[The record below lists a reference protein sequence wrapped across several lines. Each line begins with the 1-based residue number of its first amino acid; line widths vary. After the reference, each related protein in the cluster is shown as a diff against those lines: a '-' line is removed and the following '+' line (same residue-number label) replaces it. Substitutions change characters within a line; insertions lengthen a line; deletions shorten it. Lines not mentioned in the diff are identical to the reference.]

1 MATVGALQLVD
12 RLRPYRRRVRW
23 MLMWR
28 WGALGGFVG
37 TLVALLLDALDWLAL
52 IAMPSWGLALAIFV
66 GLLLGCFYALLMP
79 LPASAL
85 AQLIDRRG
93 RLKDRLQTALEHTE
107 GERLF
112 DRPLIEDAESALL
125 RLRPAE
131 LFRFRLGAAHGLLAL
146 ALIALLGFHFLP
158 QILAIVSHEKRE
170 QQKQVNAAAK
180 QIEEVAKPVL
190 ERAKKPDATELE
202 KRIARNIELY
212 SRRARQGRMSKQEA
226 LLRYNKLLNE
236 ARRLEQQNQRKLE
249 QTAMQ
254 AATAGEQL
262 KQLAQK
268 YQKNPQLDQLT
279 RQLQE
284 ELKALQRQLQEE
296 LNALQRQLQM
306 GKDMNGNPLS
316 AQQRASLQEQIRQ
329 LQATLQALRNPTPTN
344 LQSQMSELQRQ
355 IDELQRQL
363 QSGRDSKGIP
373 LSKEALKALEQ
384 QLKRLQQQ
392 LRALQLSEQA
402 REFLRKLMNDPN
414 FIEAMKRLQEL
425 AKKCQQLGQNQDAQQ
440 RQLTQEEIERMAR
453 ELEKRLEELAK
464 RYSSD
469 EQIRELAKQILEQVK
484 KMKELSQC
492 NGACAGIGMAGM
504 CFGIGARPG
513 GIGARPGAGG
523 AWDKH
528 EYFGQPEMFNQGAK
542 QPELKIPM
550 KNTPVTGQ
558 PPLLPGPADY
568 EEYEAPPT
576 PGDSSVPLTQVLP
589 SYQKKAEQ
597 ALNKQNIPPAER
609 KRVKRYFESLSSG
622 Q

>member
-12 RLRPYRRRVRW
+12 QLRPYRRRVRW
-23 MLMWR
+23 LLMWR
-28 WGALGGFVG
+28 WGALGGFAG
-37 TLVALLLDALDWLAL
+37 TLVAILLDALDWLAV
-52 IAMPSWGLALAIFV
+52 IVMPVWGLALAILIGV
-66 GLLLGCFYALLMP
+66 LLGCLYALLIP

-85 AQLIDRRG
+85 AQIIDRRG

-107 GERLF
+107 GEHLF
-112 DRPLIEDAESALL
+112 DRPLIEDAANALH

-131 LFRFRLGAAHGLLAL
+131 LFRFRLGMAHGLLAF
-146 ALIALLGFHFLP
+146 ALVALLGFHFLP
-158 QILAIVSHEKRE
+158 QILAIVSPEKRE

-226 LLRYNKLLNE
+226 LLRYNKLLEE

-249 QTAMQ
+249 QTATK

-284 ELKALQRQLQEE
+284 ELSALQQQLQT
-296 LNALQRQLQM
+296 
-306 GKDMNGNPLS
+306 GKDMSGNPLS
-316 AQQRASLQEQIRQ
+316 AEQRASLQEQIRQ
-329 LQATLQALRNPTPTN
+329 LQATLQALRNPNPTS

-363 QSGRDSKGIP
+363 QSGRDSKGVP
-373 LSKEALKALEQ
+373 LSKEALKALQQ

-425 AKKCQQLGQNQDAQQ
+425 ARKCQKLGQNQNAQQ

-469 EQIRELAKQILEQVK
+469 EQVRELAKQILEQVK

-492 NGACAGIGMAGM
+492 NGACAGIGLAGM
-504 CFGIGARPG
+504 CFGMGCRSG
-513 GIGARPGAGG
+513 VGG

-528 EYFGQPEMFNQGAK
+528 DYFGQPEMFNQGAK

-622 Q
+622 R

>member
-28 WGALGGFVG
+28 WGALGGFGG

-52 IAMPSWGLALAIFV
+52 IAMPPWGLALAIFV
-66 GLLLGCFYALLMP
+66 GLLLGCLYALLIP

-107 GERLF
+107 GEHLF

-190 ERAKKPDATELE
+190 ERAKKPDATALE

-268 YQKNPQLDQLT
+268 NPKNQQLEQLT
-279 RQLQE
+279 
-284 ELKALQRQLQEE
+284 RQLQEE
-296 LNALQRQLQM
+296 LNALQRQLQT
-306 GKDMNGNPLS
+306 GKDMSGNPLS

-363 QSGRDSKGIP
+363 QSGRDSKGVP

-513 GIGARPGAGG
+513 AGG

-528 EYFGQPEMFNQGAK
+528 DYFGQPEMFNQGAK

>member
-1 MATVGALQLVD
+1 MTMATVGALQLVD

-23 MLMWR
+23 LLMWR

-37 TLVALLLDALDWLAL
+37 TLVAILLDALDWLAL
-52 IAMPSWGLALAIFV
+52 MVMPIWGLALAILM
-66 GLLLGCFYALLMP
+66 GLLMGCLYALLIP
-79 LPASAL
+79 LPATAL

-107 GERLF
+107 GDHLF
-112 DRPLIEDAESALL
+112 DRPLIEDAENALL

-131 LFRFRLGAAHGLLAL
+131 LFRFRLGAAHGLFAL
-146 ALIALLGFHFLP
+146 ALVALLGFHFLP
-158 QILAIVSHEKRE
+158 QILAIVSPEKRE

-226 LLRYNKLLNE
+226 LLRYNKLLEE

-249 QTAMQ
+249 QTALK

-268 YQKNPQLDQLT
+268 YQKNPQNPQLDQLT

-284 ELKALQRQLQEE
+284 ELHALQQ
-296 LNALQRQLQM
+296 QLQM

-316 AQQRASLQEQIRQ
+316 AEQRASLQEQIRQ
-329 LQATLQALRNPTPTN
+329 LQATLQALRNPNPTS

-355 IDELQRQL
+355 INELQRQL

-425 AKKCQQLGQNQDAQQ
+425 ARKCQQLEQNQDAQQ

-464 RYSSD
+464 RYGSD

-492 NGACAGIGMAGM
+492 NGACAGMGMAGM
-504 CFGIGARPG
+504 CF

-528 EYFGQPEMFNQGAK
+528 DYFGQPEMFNQGDK

-550 KNTPVTGQ
+550 KNTPISGQ

-568 EEYEAPPT
+568 QDYEAPPT

-609 KRVKRYFESLSSG
+609 KRVKRYFESLNSG

>member
-1 MATVGALQLVD
+1 
-12 RLRPYRRRVRW
+12 
-23 MLMWR
+23 MWR
-28 WGALGGFVG
+28 WGALGGFGG

-52 IAMPSWGLALAIFV
+52 IAMPTWGLALAIFA
-66 GLLLGCFYALLMP
+66 GLLLGCLYALLIP

-107 GERLF
+107 GEHLF

-125 RLRPAE
+125 RLRPTE
-131 LFRFRLGAAHGLLAL
+131 LFRFRLGAAQGLLVL
-146 ALIALLGFHFLP
+146 ALVVLLGFHFLP

-170 QQKQVNAAAK
+170 QQKQVKTAAK

-226 LLRYNKLLNE
+226 LLRYNKLLDE

-249 QTAMQ
+249 QIAMK

-268 YQKNPQLDQLT
+268 NPKNQQLEQLT
-279 RQLQE
+279 
-284 ELKALQRQLQEE
+284 RQLQEE
-296 LNALQRQLQM
+296 LNALQRQLQN

-329 LQATLQALRNPTPTN
+329 LQATLQALRNPTPTS

-425 AKKCQQLGQNQDAQQ
+425 ASKCQQLGQNQNAQQ

-453 ELEKRLEELAK
+453 QLEKRLEELAR

-504 CFGIGARPG
+504 CFGL
-513 GIGARPGAGG
+513 GARPGAKG

-528 EYFGQPEMFNQGAK
+528 EYFGQPEMFNQSAK

-550 KNTPVTGQ
+550 KNTPVSGQ

-576 PGDSSVPLTQVLP
+576 PGESSVPLTQVLP

>member
-1 MATVGALQLVD
+1 MATVGALQLAD
-12 RLRPYRRRVRW
+12 RLRPYRQRVRW
-23 MLMWR
+23 LLMWR
-28 WGALGGFVG
+28 WGALGGFAG
-37 TLVALLLDALDWLAL
+37 TLVAILLDALDWLAL
-52 IAMPSWGLALAIFV
+52 ITMPIWGLVLAICT
-66 GLLLGCFYALLMP
+66 GLLLGCLYALLIP
-79 LPASAL
+79 LPPSAL

-93 RLKDRLQTALEHTE
+93 RLKDRLQTALEHTD
-107 GERLF
+107 GEHLF
-112 DRPLIEDAESALL
+112 DRPLIEDAENALL
-125 RLRPAE
+125 RLRPAA
-131 LFRFRLGAAHGLLAL
+131 LFRFRLGAAHGLFAL
-146 ALIALLGFHFLP
+146 ALVALLGFHFLP
-158 QILAIVSHEKRE
+158 QILAMVSPEKRE
-170 QQKQVNAAAK
+170 QQKQVQAAAK

-226 LLRYNKLLNE
+226 LLRYNKLLDE

-249 QTAMQ
+249 QTALK

-268 YQKNPQLDQLT
+268 YQQSPQLEQLT
-279 RQLQE
+279 
-284 ELKALQRQLQEE
+284 RQLQEE
-296 LNALQRQLQM
+296 LNALQQQLQTS
-306 GKDMNGNPLS
+306 KDMNGNPLNTE
-316 AQQRASLQEQIRQ
+316 QRARLQEQIRQ
-329 LQATLQALRNPTPTN
+329 LQATLQALRNPNPTSI
-344 LQSQMSELQRQ
+344 QSQMSELQRQ
-355 IDELQRQL
+355 INELQRQI

-425 AKKCQQLGQNQDAQQ
+425 ARKCQQLGQNQDTQQ

-492 NGACAGIGMAGM
+492 NGACAGISLAGM
-504 CFGIGARPG
+504 CFGLGMCR
-513 GIGARPGAGG
+513 GAGG

-528 EYFGQPEMFNQGAK
+528 DYFGQPEMFNQGAK

>member
-1 MATVGALQLVD
+1 
-12 RLRPYRRRVRW
+12 

-28 WGALGGFVG
+28 WGALGGFGG

-52 IAMPSWGLALAIFV
+52 IAMPPWGLALAIFV
-66 GLLLGCFYALLMP
+66 GLLLGCLYALLIP

-107 GERLF
+107 GEHLF

-190 ERAKKPDATELE
+190 ERAKKPDATALE

-268 YQKNPQLDQLT
+268 NPKNQQLEQLT
-279 RQLQE
+279 
-284 ELKALQRQLQEE
+284 RQLQEE
-296 LNALQRQLQM
+296 LNALQRQLQT
-306 GKDMNGNPLS
+306 GKDMSGNPLS

-363 QSGRDSKGIP
+363 QSGRDSKGVP

-513 GIGARPGAGG
+513 AGG

-528 EYFGQPEMFNQGAK
+528 DYFGQPEMFNQGAK

>member
-12 RLRPYRRRVRW
+12 MLRPYRRRVRW

-28 WGALGGFVG
+28 WGALGGFGG
-37 TLVALLLDALDWLAL
+37 TLVALVLDALDWLAL
-52 IAMPSWGLALAIFV
+52 IVMPIWGLALAILI
-66 GLLLGCFYALLMP
+66 GTLMGCLYALLSP
-79 LPASAL
+79 LPAGAL

-131 LFRFRLGAAHGLLAL
+131 LFRFRLGTAHWMLAF
-146 ALIALLGFHFLP
+146 ALVALLGFHFLP
-158 QILAIVSHEKRE
+158 QILAIVSPQKRE
-170 QQKQVNAAAK
+170 QQKQVTTAAK

-190 ERAKKPDATELE
+190 ERAKKPDAPELE

-212 SRRARQGRMSKQEA
+212 SRRARQGRLSKQEA
-226 LLRYNKLLNE
+226 LLRYNKLLDE

-249 QTAMQ
+249 QTALK

-268 YQKNPQLDQLT
+268 HRKNPQLDQLT

-284 ELKALQRQLQEE
+284 EL
-296 LNALQRQLQM
+296 NALQRQLQT

-316 AQQRASLQEQIRQ
+316 AEQRASLQEQIRQ
-329 LQATLQALRNPTPTN
+329 LQATLQALRNPTPTS

-363 QSGRDSKGIP
+363 QSGRNSKGVP

-425 AKKCQQLGQNQDAQQ
+425 ARKCQQLGQNQNAQQ

-453 ELEKRLEELAK
+453 ELEKQLEELAK

-504 CFGIGARPG
+504 CF